1 MYYIYIILYNI
12 YIYSIYI
19 WISLDLIEA
28 MTTAAACVLECKSW
42 AKDLKGSNTCL
53 ARVMVVCRVMLRVYS
68 CMLAC
73 VSMPRVYFFYIHI
86 YIIFYIWCT
95 EAGASDESGSR

>member
-1 MYYIYIILYNI
+1 MYYIYIYIILYNI
-12 YIYSIYI
+12 YIYILYI

-53 ARVMVVCRVMLRVYS
+53 GSSYGCYVVLCFVYTLV
-68 CMLAC
+68 C
-73 VSMPRVYFFYIHI
+73 
-86 YIIFYIWCT
+86 
-95 EAGASDESGSR
+95 